1 VGRDGETR
9 SGQGGAAQAGQDG
22 GSQAGQDGGAQAG
35 QDGGAQ
41 AGQDGGAQAGQH
53 DAQVIEGFA
62 RLSEGT
68 LPGRMGITVSAA
80 RAEQVIGSMPVD
92 GNIQPYGLLHG
103 GASCV
108 LAETLGSLGAAL
120 HAGPGR
126 FAVGIEISATHH
138 RAVAG
143 GVVTGVATR
152 VHGGRTTAT
161 YEIAIS
167 DGRGR
172 RVCSARLTCLL
183 RDQVPAGGHN
193 PGDIIAPGE

>member
-1 VGRDGETR
+1 VGRDSETR

-22 GSQAGQDGGAQAG
+22 SAGPGRDSS
-35 QDGGAQ
+35 
-41 AGQDGGAQAGQH
+41 
-53 DAQVIEGFA
+53 AQVIEGFA

-80 RAEQVIGSMPVD
+80 RAEQVVGSMPVD
-92 GNIQPYGLLHG
+92 GNTQPYGLLHG

-138 RAVAG
+138 RAVSA

-183 RDQVPAGGHN
+183 RDQVPTGGHN
-193 PGDIIAPGE
+193 PGDITTPGE